1 VQVTKKNADNEFM
14 SRRESKLH
22 ILINNAGVRPF
33 PIPSLETR
41 ATRPLTEYDIDNVC
55 TLFRDHSR
63 FRNPI
68 RCSYHSQIFL
78 SHPSIAHTKQTN
90 YLSHFLLTHL
100 LLPTL
105 FSTATTAPP
114 GTVRIINVSS
124 SGHAQLAP
132 KDGINLNDLNL
143 KDKST
148 WTRYGHSKLCQVLH
162 AKSLAEKF
170 GSKGLV
176 AVSLHPGTVKT

>member
-1 VQVTKKNADNEFM
+1 LPFLL
-14 SRRESKLH
+14 LH
-22 ILINNAGVRPF
+22 F
-33 PIPSLETR
+33 
-41 ATRPLTEYDIDNVC
+41 
-55 TLFRDHSR
+55 
-63 FRNPI
+63 
-68 RCSYHSQIFL
+68 
-78 SHPSIAHTKQTN
+78 SIAYKKQTN
-90 YLSHFLLTHL
+90 YLSHFFLTHL

-105 FSTATTAPP
+105 LSTATTAPP

-132 KDGINLNDLNL
+132 KDGIIFDDLNL

-162 AKSLAEKF
+162 AKSVAEKF
-170 GSKGLV
+170 RSKGLV

>member
-1 VQVTKKNADNEFM
+1 VEQRKKNANGEFM
-14 SRRESKLH
+14 NRRESKLH
-22 ILINNAGVRPF
+22 ILINNAGVSLF
-33 PIPSLETR
+33 SIPSLKTR
-41 ATRPLTEYDIDNVC
+41 MLTEYYIDNVC
-55 TLFRDHSR
+55 TVFRDASR

-68 RCSYHSQIFL
+68 RCSHPSQIFL
-78 SHPSIAHTKQTN
+78 SQSFIAYIKQTN

-105 FSTATTAPP
+105 LSTAITSPP
-114 GTVRIINVSS
+114 GTVRIVNVSS

-132 KDGINLNDLNL
+132 KDGTNLDDLNL

-162 AKSLAEKF
+162 AKYLAEKF

>member
-1 VQVTKKNADNEFM
+1 
-14 SRRESKLH
+14 LH
-22 ILINNAGVRPF
+22 ILINNAGVSLF
-33 PIPSLETR
+33 SIPYFGTR
-41 ATRPLTEYDIDNVC
+41 LLTEYYIDNVC
-55 TLFRDHSR
+55 TLFRNSSR

-68 RCSYHSQIFL
+68 CCSYLLQILL
-78 SHPSIAHTKQTN
+78 SHSSIAYTKQTN

-105 FSTATTAPP
+105 LSAAATSPP
-114 GTVRIINVSS
+114 GTIRIVNVSS

-132 KDGINLNDLNL
+132 KDGINLDDPNL

-170 GSKGLV
+170 GDIGLV
-176 AVSLHPGTVKT
+176 SVSLHPGTVKT

>member
-1 VQVTKKNADNEFM
+1 
-14 SRRESKLH
+14 LH
-22 ILINNAGVRPF
+22 ILINNAGVSLF
-33 PIPSLETR
+33 SIPSLDTR
-41 ATRPLTEYDIDNVC
+41 MLTKYYIDNVC
-55 TLFRDHSR
+55 TLLRDSSR

-68 RCSYHSQIFL
+68 RCPYPSQIFL
-78 SHPSIAHTKQTN
+78 SHSSIAYIEQTN

-105 FSTATTAPP
+105 LSTAATSTP

-132 KDGINLNDLNL
+132 KDGINFDDLKL
-143 KDKST
+143 KDQST

-170 GSKGLV
+170 TSKGLL